1 MCHGDLSVATR
12 REMVRAFSTLQS
24 RDPIQQFL
32 LTFHSTRLCTLLLL
46 LLPNYFWIPF
56 FFVATGD
63 LYGGAHY
70 LQSSSADMTPQGRAI
85 KEASIRFG
93 NGQTLPFTPCKK
105 GFVPHVAGQR
115 RYACPL
121 HNQARQKRVLAA
133 NGRFRPGELNLE
145 TLWQRHEKDV
155 DDGSLPRNKQQ
166 EDDEDA
172 PTGTSSSSSSVKD
185 STQAKDSVR
194 SSTKGNVTTMEKA

>member
-1 MCHGDLSVATR
+1 MCHGDLSVATQ

-24 RDPIQQFL
+24 HDPIQQL
-32 LTFHSTRLCTLLLL
+32 SPH
-46 LLPNYFWIPF
+46 LPIPLVSALFCCCCCQTTWIPF
-56 FFVATGD
+56 FIVATGD

-85 KEASIRFG
+85 QEASIRFG

-121 HNQARQKRVLAA
+121 HNRARQKRVLAA

-145 TLWQRHEKDV
+145 TLWQRYEQ
-155 DDGSLPRNKQQ
+155 DDDDSPPINKQ
-166 EDDEDA
+166 EGDDDA
-172 PTGTSSSSSSVKD
+172 PTSTSSSNGKG
-185 STQAKDSVR
+185 STPSKEGLQPTVIDNTQSA
-194 SSTKGNVTTMEKA
+194 TKEKA